1 MKINDRIKKVRNSL
15 NLSQIEFAKR
25 LGVTQ
30 PSLSD
35 IEKGKTEN
43 IDGRNIKIICSEFN
57 VNEDWLRT
65 GKGTMFNEANLELAE
80 LLGEKINSLTDFQI
94 NAIKEFISLPPEHM
108 EIIASFVKKLNKG
121 NGN

>member
-1 MKINDRIKKVRNSL
+1 MSINLRIKEVRKSL
-15 NLSQIEFAKR
+15 ELSQQEFARR

-43 IDGRNIKIICSEFN
+43 IDPRNIKIICAEFN
-57 VNEDWLRT
+57 VNEEWLRT
-65 GKGTMFNEANLELAE
+65 GKGAMFNESTLKLAE

-94 NAIKEFISLPPEHM
+94 NAIKELISLPPEHL
-108 EIIASFVKKLNKG
+108 EIIRSFINKLNK
-121 NGN
+121 